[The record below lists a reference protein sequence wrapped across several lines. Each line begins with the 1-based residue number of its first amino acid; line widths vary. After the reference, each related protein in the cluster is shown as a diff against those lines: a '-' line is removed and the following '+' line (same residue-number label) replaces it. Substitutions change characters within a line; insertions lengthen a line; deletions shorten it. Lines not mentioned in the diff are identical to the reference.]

1 MSRNKKEVVGTK
13 YLLIFFARFG
23 NNKKLLSDILA
34 QFDSILSSNFLKY
47 QEGGDFVIAH
57 FETEE
62 TLKNLREFCS
72 LVLDGTV
79 GNYILFPYNKN
90 VSLSLPEDFKEHLF
104 DLDNDSLNIQLL
116 NEGLDKCDIEEED
129 DNDDVDD
136 ILSEIYK
143 KNNKKHPLEHLL
155 KTVFDRPQ
163 EEKLSLDELL
173 EKVQNNGLKSLT
185 KKENELLYD
194 YSKRI

>member
-23 NNKKLLSDILA
+23 NNKKLLSDILG
-34 QFDSILSSNFLKY
+34 QFDSILSSKFLKY
-47 QEGGDFVIAH
+47 QEGDDFVIAH

-72 LVLDGTV
+72 LVLDDTV

-104 DLDNDSLNIQLL
+104 DLENDMLNIELFD
-116 NEGLDKCDIEEED
+116 ESFDKCDIEDEEEE
-129 DNDDVDD
+129 DD

-143 KNNKKHPLEHLL
+143 KNNKKHPLEYLL
-155 KTVFDRPQ
+155 KTVFDTPQ

-173 EKVQNNGLKSLT
+173 EKVQKNGLKSLT
-185 KKENELLYD
+185 KKEKELLYD